1 MYIKGE
7 RKERRWEKGRKEKR
21 REGGRKQD
29 KGKGN
34 KDYWDKK
41 KNYF

>member
-1 MYIKGE
+1 MYIKGG
-7 RKERRWEKGRKEKR
+7 RKERRWEKGRKEKG